1 MEFFWAVIGF
11 LLLGNSLLYFFF
23 QIFWSFPQCFPDSP
37 HLPTHPILC
46 SSPSFSQKQTQ
57 EQKQK
62 QKIPKSKI
70 KTKKTKICPNKK
82 LTEQKWPPPKKRK
95 TCGIH
100 IFCWS
105 ATPGDGAYLR
115 VWLIYTVR
123 MHWSERVSPSAA
135 GINWRVSWLEVG
147 LCIHFP
153 LSVLETLSACCHSL
167 RIHQLSRVCFL
178 GVIHH
183 FWLLQ
188 SFWLLFHIDPWA
200 WGEGFDE
207 HVPFTVK
214 KHSVLFWMSRRPL
227 LYF

>member
-1 MEFFWAVIGF
+1 MEFFWAVTGF

-23 QIFWSFPQCFPDSP
+23 QIFWWFSPVLPRFSPPPYSPDSVP
-37 HLPTHPILC
+37 LSLFLAKANTRTKTKTKNPQIKNQNKKDQNMP
-46 SSPSFSQKQTQ
+46 
-57 EQKQK
+57 KQK
-62 QKIPKSKI
+62 ADR
-70 KTKKTKICPNKK
+70 TKVT
-82 LTEQKWPPPKKRK
+82 PPKRK

-105 ATPGDGAYLR
+105 VTPGDGAYLR